1 LIANHQLIS
10 LGPVVHTANHLQCFR
25 WAEFSAFSSE
35 ALYYHHRIG
44 QCQLP
49 IVKIVRI
56 FVKIARLAATGVENL
71 SALAASTNRDI
82 KPKLSIKS
90 AVSPLFTGVIC
101 Y

>member
-1 LIANHQLIS
+1 
-10 LGPVVHTANHLQCFR
+10 
-25 WAEFSAFSSE
+25 
-35 ALYYHHRIG
+35 
-44 QCQLP
+44 
-49 IVKIVRI
+49 VKIVRI

-90 AVSPLFTGVIC
+90 AVGPLFTGAIC